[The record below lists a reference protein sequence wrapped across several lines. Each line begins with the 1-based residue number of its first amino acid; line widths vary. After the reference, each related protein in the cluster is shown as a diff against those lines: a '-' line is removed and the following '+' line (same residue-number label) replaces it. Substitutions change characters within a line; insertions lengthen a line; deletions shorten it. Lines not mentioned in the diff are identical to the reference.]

1 MAQVIKAFLFAILI
15 LATGLPE
22 TSHAQSGNRALQEQ
36 AAERARQAQ
45 AAAAAARDRE
55 REAQARRA
63 REQAAANDN
72 RRPSQTSAAND
83 NRRQSNFPNS
93 VPTERLRFEA
103 KPRPGSSFSQPA
115 LRPVPPG
122 TTFSSNGV
130 GKPVRPPT
138 AAEARRGFTGR
149 VTEDG
154 RALVKF
160 QGRIYVVPA
169 SRIGVRVPQSSAN
182 QNSVAAKWSPQKQ
195 ASIGGEIQK
204 LSAGGTSGGPCD
216 PKQSLTCNF
225 NIQATKPGEA
235 IKFSSPQVLERVNGA
250 QKIRGSGYKYNSI
263 ENPGPL
269 AQYSDNPA
277 ANFYSGKYNER
288 ILQNDVVLYRAGDG
302 KGSPL
307 GKWFT
312 KSPPS
317 SVAQVRIDSAVKPQ
331 WIDVN
336 TRELTGFS
344 KIDTVYTIKIPKGT
358 TIYEGPVGNQGGVH
372 VGGFDVEQIYIHNP
386 WEIGGVEVKESKVL
400 K

>member
-63 REQAAANDN
+63 REQAATNDN

-103 KPRPGSSFSQPA
+103 KPRLGSSFSQPA

-130 GKPVRPPT
+130 GKPARPPT

-169 SRIGVRVPQSSAN
+169 SRIGVFPRHTLNNNNSTSS
-182 QNSVAAKWSPQKQ
+182 AKWSTQKQ
-195 ASIGGEIQK
+195 GAIASDIQRLVGTPPGGTGN
-204 LSAGGTSGGPCD
+204 GGTSGG
-216 PKQSLTCNF
+216 
-225 NIQATKPGEA
+225 G
-235 IKFSSPQVLERVNGA
+235 
-250 QKIRGSGYKYNSI
+250 GSGGGRSPAN
-263 ENPGPL
+263 
-269 AQYSDNPA
+269 DNA
-277 ANFYSGKYNER
+277 ANDNWVPKFPTSKHKLQYNNAVMVARSSSTPVLVIGRHPNYLLAAFYGKSNSFFMNSLDWRTAEGGFRRANPEATDARVAEHMFETYNKKYIDEHLSKGGR
-288 ILQNDVVLYRAGDG
+288 VVLASPYEEMRDAPSYSQMEIRHLESHGYKITSDG
-302 KGSPL
+302 TEM
-307 GKWFT
+307 T
-312 KSPPS
+312 K
-317 SVAQVRIDSAVKPQ
+317 
-331 WIDVN
+331 
-336 TRELTGFS
+336 
-344 KIDTVYTIKIPKGT
+344 
-358 TIYEGPVGNQGGVH
+358 
-372 VGGFDVEQIYIHNP
+372 
-386 WEIGGVEVKESKVL
+386 
-400 K
+400 